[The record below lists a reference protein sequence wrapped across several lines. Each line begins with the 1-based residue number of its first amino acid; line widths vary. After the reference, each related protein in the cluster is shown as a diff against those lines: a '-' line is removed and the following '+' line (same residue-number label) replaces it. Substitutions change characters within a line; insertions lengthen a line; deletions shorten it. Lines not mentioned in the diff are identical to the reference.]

1 MVHREGSDLVTGFDF
16 SHVERVAWQRRA
28 AAELARI
35 LDAHR
40 DLPLIAWTVGA
51 AGSVL
56 VGQVVLSGPRS
67 RSIFDAWVGAMDL
80 PERHERTGDTATY
93 LSGKDHRNG
102 VRIVL
107 LADLLDEAGGQP

>member
-1 MVHREGSDLVTGFDF
+1 MSMLGI
-16 SHVERVAWQRRA
+16 SHAERAAWQRRA

-40 DLPLIAWTVGA
+40 DLPLITWTVGA

-56 VGQVVLSGPRS
+56 VGRADSRS
-67 RSIFDAWVGAMDL
+67 RVSFDAWRGAL
-80 PERHERTGDTATY
+80 ALVEHHEHTSGTVTS
-93 LSGKDHRNG
+93 LSAKVYRNS
-102 VRIVL
+102 VRVVL